1 MRDMAGRGFA
11 FITTLA
17 GYPWGGSEE
26 LWSRAAL
33 ALAAQGFPVGASLPE
48 WPAPHERVLGLMQ
61 GGVDVRFRP
70 RRYSLGRRIWRKTT
84 RERREPLISE
94 VDRWLAARPAP
105 SLVVLG
111 YGDPFPQLELV
122 ELCAARN
129 LPFVTVAQAN
139 PEDYWL
145 ADDRAARFR
154 VALPKALRCYFV
166 SQANRRLAEKQLGAD
181 LPNAEV
187 VWNPFNIAFDARP
200 PWPALEAEGELQL
213 ACVARLEPQAK
224 GQDLLLQALARP
236 IWAERKWR
244 LNLYGA
250 GPSRDVLERLA
261 RRLGLADRVRF
272 AGHRPVEEIW
282 PVSHVLVLPS
292 RYEGLPLAMVEAML
306 CARPVVATDVA
317 GHAEIVEDGVT
328 GFLADAATV
337 ASLERALERMWARRG
352 DLERMGEA
360 ASRKIRALVPAD
372 PIRTFTEKLK
382 AVAREPR
389 AVEVNEAGR
398 DGFGA
403 IATRASR

>member
-1 MRDMAGRGFA
+1 MAGGGFV
-11 FITTLA
+11 FISTLT

-33 ALAAQGFPVGASLPE
+33 ALAAQGFPVGASVLE
-48 WPAPHERVLGLMQ
+48 WSPPDAHLLGLMQ
-61 GGVDVRFRP
+61 GGVEVRFRP
-70 RRYSLGRRIWRKTT
+70 RRYSLWRRAWRKAI
-84 RERREPLISE
+84 RERREPVVSE
-94 VDRWLAARPAP
+94 VDGWLATRPAP

-111 YGDPFPQLELV
+111 YGDPFPQLELA
-122 ELCAARN
+122 ELCAARHW
-129 LPFVTVAQAN
+129 PFATIAQAN
-139 PEDYWL
+139 AENYWL

-154 VALPKALRCYFV
+154 VVLPKALRCYFV

-187 VWNPFNIAFDARP
+187 VWNPFNVAFDACP
-200 PWPALEAEGELQL
+200 PWPALEPGGGLQL

-224 GQDLLLQALARP
+224 GQDLLLQALAKP
-236 IWAERKWR
+236 IWADRNWR

-261 RRLGLADRVRF
+261 RRLGIADRVRF

-282 PVSHVLVLPS
+282 PANHVLVLPS

-337 ASLERALERMWARRG
+337 ASIERALERMWARRNE
-352 DLERMGEA
+352 LERMGEA
-360 ASRKIRALVPAD
+360 GSRKIRGLVPAD
-372 PIRTFTEKLK
+372 PIRAFSEKIK
-382 AVAREPR
+382 AIAREPR
-389 AVEVNEAGR
+389 AVAAREAGR
-398 DGFGA
+398 DGLGA
-403 IATRASR
+403 IATSR